1 MTKRAKTLS
10 ALLTA
15 LSVITLSACSSEESV
30 NIDLAMTTT
39 EANTNNAET
48 AAITYETTAA
58 PEDIDDPDEHIPADT
73 QPSLPEI
80 PPDKRI
86 PYEGIELDISD
97 AVEVNEYGDAIYDFS
112 YLRYSSDFY
121 VDSNDHDMSNFTV
134 PPLENIEYIKVEK
147 GQEISGGL
155 KVASAQLWL
164 SSNPDFSGNSEIV
177 SSSIELEGSATWE
190 GLLWFYGDDEPIV
203 GDTVFFAADPS
214 KNSEIPIGIEAEA
227 GMSFYSNDNFR
238 FVMDSNDFSIAS
250 IKDLSAD
257 IQSALRETG
266 CIRIRATFTNICLSC
281 STRASGYNHSHAAI
295 TDVEILQ

>member
-1 MTKRAKTLS
+1 MTKRAKALS

-15 LSVITLSACSSEESV
+15 LSIITLSACNSKESV

-48 AAITYETTAA
+48 ATITYETTAA
-58 PEDIDDPDEHIPADT
+58 PEDIDDPDEYIPADT

-86 PYEGIELDISD
+86 PYEDIELDISD

-164 SSNPDFSGNSEIV
+164 SSNPDFRGISEIV
-177 SSSIELEGSATWE
+177 YSSIELEGNATWE
-190 GLLWFYGDDEPIV
+190 GFLWFYGDDEPIV
-203 GDTVFFAADPS
+203 WDSVLFAADPS
-214 KNSEIPIGIEAEA
+214 KNSEIPIGIESGA
-227 GMSFYSNDNFR
+227 SLLSYSNDDFA
-238 FVMDSNDFSIAS
+238 FIMDSNFFFVGS
-250 IKDLSAD
+250 IKDMSAD
-257 IQSALRETG
+257 IENVLRESN
-266 CIRIRATFTNICLSC
+266 CVRVRATLTNINLAC
-281 STRASGYNHSHAAI
+281 SSRASGYNHSNATI

>member
-1 MTKRAKTLS
+1 MTKQAKTLS

-15 LSVITLSACSSEESV
+15 LSIITLSACSSEEPGS
-30 NIDLAMTTT
+30 IDPPITQAHTET
-39 EANTNNAET
+39 EASVSTQEPVVTTSEKIDET
-48 AAITYETTAA
+48 
-58 PEDIDDPDEHIPADT
+58 DENISEET
-73 QPSLPEI
+73 QPPQTTI

-97 AVEVNEYGDAIYDFS
+97 AAEVNEYGEAIYDFS
-112 YLRYSSDFY
+112 YLRYSSNFY

-164 SSNPDFSGNSEIV
+164 SSNPDFNGNSEIV
-177 SSSIELEGSATWE
+177 FSSIELEGSTAWE

-227 GMSFYSNDNFR
+227 GMSFYSNDDFR
-238 FVMDSNDFSIAS
+238 FVMDSNDFSVAS

-257 IQSALRETG
+257 VESALRENG

-281 STRASGYNHSHAAI
+281 STRASGYNHSHADMS
-295 TDVEILQ
+295 DVEILK